1 MLETIKIKAD
11 TDIGYMVINLV
22 EYDQKIHRAYDIESN
37 LAGIKNEP
45 ILIGSDVSV
54 KKSRSKKADT

>member
-22 EYDQKIHRAYDIESN
+22 EYDQKIHRAYYIESN
-37 LAGIKNEP
+37 LADIKDEP